1 MERIDYFAQCNRC
14 PFELIGMMLT
24 NISGSANAHER
35 DNPEHYITVWDGP
48 TSQLPR
54 SFWATEQTDGAEVH
68 RVTHSHSV
76 IVRPGQGW
84 CCEKCDA
91 DKIDAFVWGEWEG
104 RQA

>member
-1 MERIDYFAQCNRC
+1 MERIDYAARCDRC
-14 PFELIGMMLT
+14 PFEAINVMLT
-24 NISGSANAHER
+24 NVSGAANVHEVGNAGHR
-35 DNPEHYITVWDGP
+35 VTVWDGP

-54 SFWATEQTDGAEVH
+54 SFWATDRTDGAEVH
-68 RVTHSHSV
+68 RVTYCHSV
-76 IVRPGQGW
+76 ITRPGQGW